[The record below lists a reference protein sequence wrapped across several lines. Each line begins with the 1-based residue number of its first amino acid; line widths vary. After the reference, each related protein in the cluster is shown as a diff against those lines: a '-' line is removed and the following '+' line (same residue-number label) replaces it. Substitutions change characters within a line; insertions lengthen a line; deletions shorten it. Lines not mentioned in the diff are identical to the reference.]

1 MRSIFRNL
9 ERFSKAVDVIA
20 GICLGVVTL
29 LVFVSAIGRYLFSFP
44 IPDSFDLS
52 RLLLGVAV
60 MWGLASIGF
69 RGGHIAVDI
78 VAQIVPPRVGRIMEA
93 FGWAVL
99 LVFTIALA
107 FKLFERVD
115 SAYNSYESTFD
126 LRWPVWPWL
135 ALAWA
140 GVVVSI
146 FTVAAR
152 LFYLLT
158 GAEQPAADPDLHQ
171 PAESGYE

>member
-9 ERFSKAVDVIA
+9 ERFSKGVDVIA
-20 GICLGVVTL
+20 GICLGVVTM

-44 IPDSFDLS
+44 IPDAFDLS

-69 RGGHIAVDI
+69 RGGHIAVDLI
-78 VAQIVPPRVGRIMEA
+78 AQVVPPRAGRMMEA

-107 FKLFERVD
+107 YKLFGRVS

-152 LFYLLT
+152 LLYLLT
-158 GAEQPAADPDLHQ
+158 GAQRQTDNADIRD
-171 PAESGYE
+171 PAEAGYE

>member
-1 MRSIFRNL
+1 MRSLFRQL
-9 ERFSKAVDVIA
+9 ERFSKGVDVIA

-29 LVFVSAIGRYLFSFP
+29 LVFVSAIGRYLFTFP

-78 VAQIVPPRVGRIMEA
+78 IAQMVPGRVARAMEA

-99 LVFTIALA
+99 LLFTIAFA
-107 FKLFERVD
+107 YKLFGRVD

-126 LRWPVWPWL
+126 LRLPVWPWL
-135 ALAWA
+135 GLAWL
-140 GVVVSI
+140 GVVASVV
-146 FTVAAR
+146 TCTAR
-152 LFYLLT
+152 LIYLVFGDRSL
-158 GAEQPAADPDLHQ
+158 EADDRTSEDRH
-171 PAESGYE
+171 G

>member
-1 MRSIFRNL
+1 MRSIFRSL
-9 ERFSKAVDVIA
+9 ERFSKGVDVIA

-29 LVFVSAIGRYLFSFP
+29 LVFVSAIGRYLFTFP

-78 VAQIVPPRVGRIMEA
+78 VAQVVPPRVGRIMEA
-93 FGWAVL
+93 FGWLVL
-99 LVFTIALA
+99 LVFTAVFA
-107 FKLFERVD
+107 YKLLGRVE
-115 SAYNSYESTFD
+115 SAQASHESTFD

-135 ALAWA
+135 AFAWA
-140 GVVVSI
+140 GVAVSVI
-146 FTVAAR
+146 TVAAR
-152 LFYLLT
+152 LLYLMT
-158 GAEQPAADPDLHQ
+158 GAERQTPDPDDHT
-171 PAESGYE
+171 PAETGYE

>member
-9 ERFSKAVDVIA
+9 ERFSKGVDVIA

-78 VAQIVPPRVGRIMEA
+78 LAQVVPARVGRLMEA

-107 FKLFERVD
+107 YKLFERVD

-152 LFYLLT
+152 LLYLLT
-158 GAEQPAADPDLHQ
+158 GADSPPADPDIHQ

>member
-9 ERFSKAVDVIA
+9 ERFSKGVDVIA

-78 VAQIVPPRVGRIMEA
+78 LAQVVPARVGRMMEA

-107 FKLFERVD
+107 YKLFERVD

-152 LFYLLT
+152 LLYLLT
-158 GAEQPAADPDLHQ
+158 GADSPPADPDIHQ